1 MIVAGVAVLAS
12 FSIYA
17 DLSEIG
23 DRLRGF
29 GWWSFVAALGL
40 ALVNYVLRLVRWSL
54 YLAHTGL
61 AVPLRIRVLTFLAG
75 FALSI
80 TPGKLGELIKS
91 YLLRESCGIPVT
103 RSAPIV
109 IAERVTDL
117 LALLILGLA
126 GVAFYGVARSM
137 VVAGAAV
144 IAVGFVVLAWPRLAH
159 VVIALVCRPRPLQ
172 RFAPRLLG
180 MYDGLATLLRPR
192 PLSWATALALIAWL
206 AECVGFSLII
216 SGFPGAAVPL
226 GLATLI
232 YAATTIAG
240 ALSFLPGGLLVTEA
254 SMTLLLI
261 ESSGGMDQATAVAA
275 TILTRLA
282 TLWFAV
288 AIGVIALAVLRRIAP
303 DAMRGLDAAEP
314 TVVPSQ
320 PQAGPSTDPLHDPT
334 SGPTHDLP
342 SGPTSG
348 PPA

>member
-17 DLSEIG
+17 DLHELG

-29 GWWSFVAALGL
+29 GWWSFLAALGL

-54 YLAHTGL
+54 YLAHANL
-61 AVPLRIRVLTFLAG
+61 ATPLRIRVLTFLAG

-117 LALLILGLA
+117 LALLILGLV
-126 GVAFYGVARSM
+126 GVALYGVARGM

-144 IAVGFVVLAWPRLAH
+144 IAVGLVVLAWPRLAH
-159 VVIALVCRPRPLQ
+159 AVISLVCRPRLLQ
-172 RFAPRLLG
+172 RFAPRLFG

-192 PLSWATALALIAWL
+192 PLSWATALAVIAWL
-206 AECVGFSLII
+206 AECVGFSIII

-261 ESSGGMDQATAVAA
+261 ESSSGMDQATAVAA

-288 AIGVIALAVLRRIAP
+288 AIGVVALAILRRIAP

-314 TVVPSQ
+314 GAAS
-320 PQAGPSTDPLHDPT
+320 GPSST
-334 SGPTHDLP
+334 
-342 SGPTSG
+342 
-348 PPA
+348 PPAEPGADPPA